1 MDLPVP
7 VWNDPGSLSGE
18 INSKEETMAKNLCNV
33 TAPAT
38 ITGVVEASD
47 DKDAAEKF
55 RALVKAIF
63 GQSGMVVSVVGDPKV
78 TAVAMAKAGDKS
90 KASDEDEEEE
100 EEDEDEEDEDEEE
113 EEEEEEDEKP
123 AKKSAGKKADKK
135 PEGKKVKIKLKG

>member
-1 MDLPVP
+1 
-7 VWNDPGSLSGE
+7 
-18 INSKEETMAKNLCNV
+18 MAKNLYNV

-63 GQSGMVVSVVGDPKV
+63 GQSGIVVSIVGDPKV
-78 TAVAMAKAGDKS
+78 TAVAAAKAGDKS
-90 KASDEDEEEE
+90 KASDED
-100 EEDEDEEDEDEEE
+100 

-135 PEGKKVKIKLKG
+135 PEGKKVKIKLK